1 MCLRCKE
8 FFMNP
13 SPNRSSKSPKSTSAR
28 KDLPTESA
36 VNQPAVTAPV
46 SETLDESLV
55 SAPSAA
61 PVEGDRPPAPETLD
75 ESPVSA
81 SAVPV
86 EGDRPPAPTDAP
98 APTDSLQR
106 PRYSSGLD
114 KKDKTKPKDLPSD
127 APALSEQAAPA
138 TSASNTPALPVAEPA
153 TNESQLADDIPSV
166 MRQHPIPPPSEPRQ
180 YRAVGLVRGR
190 YTQSEEQFT
199 RGMLIAA
206 DGTAIDAV
214 LLGRV
219 MSLVKNHLDLEQE
232 HLWVVY
238 PRTRQE
244 DGNLHAQIMGVW
256 EPETLKKPAQAS
268 SDEENQEAGEIETS
282 GEASIAPLSP
292 SEPDVEDG
300 YFSIRGEVI
309 YQSQDEEKY
318 VIVKIKQAPRK
329 NDDKMKFFKLK
340 LKGDLATKA
349 IGFFWDFHVKLQADS
364 LMIQQANNIGA
375 LPIKK
380 RKFPPGSKKP
390 GGFKGGGGKRPFTP
404 KPIGDGTPVGRPTIK
419 SAAAAAAAPPVPK
432 EPLPKPVKKPKSSEE

>member
-13 SPNRSSKSPKSTSAR
+13 SPNRSSKSPKSTSTR
-28 KDLPTESA
+28 KAQPSESA

-98 APTDSLQR
+98 APKDSLQR

-138 TSASNTPALPVAEPA
+138 TSASNNTPALPAAEPA
-153 TNESQLADDIPSV
+153 ADDSQAADDIPSV

-268 SDEENQEAGEIETS
+268 SDEENEEAGEIEIS
-282 GEASIAPLSP
+282 DEASIAPLSP

-309 YQSQDEEKY
+309 YQSQEEEKY

-340 LKGDLATKA
+340 LNGDLATKA
-349 IGFFWDFHVKLQADS
+349 IGFFWDFHVKLQAES

-419 SAAAAAAAPPVPK
+419 SAAAAAAPAVPK

>member
-1 MCLRCKE
+1 
-8 FFMNP
+8 MNP

-98 APTDSLQR
+98 APKDSLQR

-138 TSASNTPALPVAEPA
+138 TSASNTPALPVAETE

-199 RGMLIAA
+199 RGVLIAA

-268 SDEENQEAGEIETS
+268 SDEENEEAGEIETS

-349 IGFFWDFHVKLQADS
+349 IGFFWDFDVKLQADS

-404 KPIGDGTPVGRPTIK
+404 RPSGDGAPVGRPTIK
-419 SAAAAAAAPPVPK
+419 SAGSAAPAVPK
-432 EPLPKPVKKPKSSEE
+432 EPLAKPVKKSKSSEE

>member
-1 MCLRCKE
+1 
-8 FFMNP
+8 MNP
-13 SPNRSSKSPKSTSAR
+13 SPNRSSKSPKSTSKR
-28 KDLPTESA
+28 KAQPSEPA
-36 VNQPAVTAPV
+36 VNLPKDTDSV
-46 SETLDESLV
+46 
-55 SAPSAA
+55 
-61 PVEGDRPPAPETLD
+61 PETPD
-75 ESPVSA
+75 ESPVPSA
-81 SAVPV
+81 LAADV
-86 EGDRPPAPTDAP
+86 DQNQPPTPTDAP
-98 APTDSLQR
+98 ASKDKLQR
-106 PRYSSGLD
+106 PRYSSALD
-114 KKDKTKPKDLPSD
+114 KDKTKPQDQPSN
-127 APALSEQAAPA
+127 APAPSEQAAPSEA
-138 TSASNTPALPVAEPA
+138 LSDPTALAVAPPANVEPA
-153 TNESQLADDIPSV
+153 ANESQAPEDIPSV

-256 EPETLKKPAQAS
+256 EPETLKKPPEPS
-268 SDEENQEAGEIETS
+268 SDEENQEAAEIKTS
-282 GEASIAPLSP
+282 DEASTASLPP

-349 IGFFWDFHVKLQADS
+349 IGFFWDFHVKLKADS
-364 LMIQQANNIGA
+364 LMIEQANNIGA

-380 RKFPPGSKKP
+380 RKFPPGSKPP
-390 GGFKGGGGKRPFTP
+390 GGFKGGGKRPFTP
-404 KPIGDGTPVGRPTIK
+404 KPSGDGAPVGRPNIK
-419 SAAAAAAAPPVPK
+419 SAAAAAPRVPK
-432 EPLPKPVKKPKSSEE
+432 EPLPKPVKKPKPIEE

>member
-1 MCLRCKE
+1 
-8 FFMNP
+8 MNP
-13 SPNRSSKSPKSTSAR
+13 SPNRSSKSPKSTSTR
-28 KDLPTESA
+28 KAQPIESA
-36 VNQPAVTAPV
+36 VNQPAATAGVP
-46 SETLDESLV
+46 ETPDESPV
-55 SAPSAA
+55 PSALAA
-61 PVEGDRPPAPETLD
+61 PVDQDRPPAPETPD
-75 ESPVSA
+75 ESPVPSA

-86 EGDRPPAPTDAP
+86 DQDRPPAPTEAP
-98 APTDSLQR
+98 APKDSLQR

-114 KKDKTKPKDLPSD
+114 KKDKTKPKDVLSD

-138 TSASNTPALPVAEPA
+138 TSASNTPALAVAEPA
-153 TNESQLADDIPSV
+153 ANESQVGDDIPSV

-256 EPETLKKPAQAS
+256 EPETLKKPAEPS
-268 SDEENQEAGEIETS
+268 SDEEENEEAGEIEIS

-380 RKFPPGSKKP
+380 RKFPPGSKPP
-390 GGFKGGGGKRPFTP
+390 GGFRGGGGKRPFTP
-404 KPIGDGTPVGRPTIK
+404 RPIGDGAPVGRPTIK
-419 SAAAAAAAPPVPK
+419 SAAVAAAPPVPK
-432 EPLPKPVKKPKSSEE
+432 EPLAKPVKKPKPSEE

>member
-1 MCLRCKE
+1 
-8 FFMNP
+8 MNP
-13 SPNRSSKSPKSTSAR
+13 SPNRSSKSPKSTSNR
-28 KDLPTESA
+28 KAQPSEPA
-36 VNQPAVTAPV
+36 VNLPKDTD
-46 SETLDESLV
+46 SI
-55 SAPSAA
+55 
-61 PVEGDRPPAPETLD
+61 PETPD
-75 ESPVSA
+75 ESPVPSA
-81 SAVPV
+81 LAAPV
-86 EGDRPPAPTDAP
+86 DQNQPPTPTDAP
-98 APTDSLQR
+98 ASKDRLQR
-106 PRYSSGLD
+106 PRYSSALD
-114 KKDKTKPKDLPSD
+114 KDKTKPQDQPSN
-127 APALSEQAAPA
+127 APAPSEQAAPSEA
-138 TSASNTPALPVAEPA
+138 VSDPTPLAVAPPANAEPA
-153 TNESQLADDIPSV
+153 ANESQAAEDIPSV

-256 EPETLKKPAQAS
+256 EPETLKKPPEPS
-268 SDEENQEAGEIETS
+268 SDEENQEAAEIEAS
-282 GEASIAPLSP
+282 GEASTASLPP

-349 IGFFWDFHVKLQADS
+349 IGFFWDFHVKLKADS
-364 LMIQQANNIGA
+364 LMIEQANNIGA

-380 RKFPPGSKKP
+380 RKFPPGSKPP
-390 GGFKGGGGKRPFTP
+390 GGFKGGGKRPFTP
-404 KPIGDGTPVGRPTIK
+404 KPSGDGAPVGRPNIK
-419 SAAAAAAAPPVPK
+419 SAAAAAPRVPK
-432 EPLPKPVKKPKSSEE
+432 EPLPKPVKKPKPIEE

>member
-1 MCLRCKE
+1 
-8 FFMNP
+8 MNP
-13 SPNRSSKSPKSTSAR
+13 SPNRSSKSSKSTPAPSTG
-28 KDLPTESA
+28 PIEPA
-36 VNQPAVTAPV
+36 VNQSAATASV
-46 SETLDESLV
+46 AETPDESPVPSL
-55 SAPSAA
+55 SAA
-61 PVEGDRPPAPETLD
+61 PVDQEQAPAPI
-75 ESPVSA
+75 
-81 SAVPV
+81 
-86 EGDRPPAPTDAP
+86 DAP
-98 APTDSLQR
+98 ASKDALQR
-106 PRYSSGLD
+106 PRYTSATKD
-114 KKDKTKPKDLPSD
+114 KKTPKESPSN
-127 APALSEQAAPA
+127 ASALSEPAAPA
-138 TSASNTPALPVAEPA
+138 ASASNPTAITVAPPTIAKPA
-153 TNESQLADDIPSV
+153 TNESQADDEIPSV

-219 MSLVKNHLDLEQE
+219 MSLVKNHLDLQQE

-256 EPETLKKPAQAS
+256 EPETLKKPS
-268 SDEENQEAGEIETS
+268 SDEENQEAVEIETS
-282 GEASIAPLSP
+282 DEASTASLSP

-309 YQSQDEEKY
+309 YQQSQEDQEKY

-329 NDDKMKFFKLK
+329 NNDDKMKFFKLK
-340 LKGDLATKA
+340 LKGDLGTKA

-364 LMIQQANNIGA
+364 LMIEQANNIGA

-380 RKFPPGSKKP
+380 RKFPPGSAKP
-390 GGFKGGGGKRPFTP
+390 GGGYKGGGNKRPFTP
-404 KPIGDGTPVGRPTIK
+404 RPSGDGTPMERPTIK
-419 SAAAAAAAPPVPK
+419 SAGGAAPTPAVPK
-432 EPLPKPVKKPKSSEE
+432 EPLPKPVKKPKPEE

>member
-1 MCLRCKE
+1 
-8 FFMNP
+8 MNP
-13 SPNRSSKSPKSTSAR
+13 SPNRSSKSSKSTSAR
-28 KDLPTESA
+28 KAQPIEPA
-36 VNQPAVTAPV
+36 VNQPAVTASVP
-46 SETLDESLV
+46 ETPDESPV
-55 SAPSAA
+55 PSASAA
-61 PVEGDRPPAPETLD
+61 PVEQNK
-75 ESPVSA
+75 S
-81 SAVPV
+81 
-86 EGDRPPAPTDAP
+86 PAPTDAP
-98 APTDSLQR
+98 APKDSLQR
-106 PRYSSGLD
+106 PRYSSALD
-114 KKDKTKPKDLPSD
+114 KDKTKPKDSPSN
-127 APALSEQAAPA
+127 APALSEPAAPA
-138 TSASNTPALPVAEPA
+138 ASASDTPAIAVAPPATVEPA
-153 TNESQLADDIPSV
+153 TNETQADGIPSV

-256 EPETLKKPAQAS
+256 EPETLKKSPEPS
-268 SDEENQEAGEIETS
+268 SDEENQEAAEIETS
-282 GEASIAPLSP
+282 GEASIASLPP

-309 YQSQDEEKY
+309 YQQSQDEEKY

-340 LKGDLATKA
+340 LKGDLGTKA
-349 IGFFWDFHVKLQADS
+349 IGFFWDFHVKLKADS
-364 LMIQQANNIGA
+364 LMIEQANNIGA

-380 RKFPPGSKKP
+380 RKFPPGSSKP
-390 GGFKGGGGKRPFTP
+390 GGGYKGGGSKRPFTP
-404 KPIGDGTPVGRPTIK
+404 KPSGDGSRIERPTIK
-419 SAAAAAAAPPVPK
+419 PAAAAPAVAK
-432 EPLPKPVKKPKSSEE
+432 EPLPKPVKKPKPIEE

>member
-1 MCLRCKE
+1 
-8 FFMNP
+8 MNP
-13 SPNRSSKSPKSTSAR
+13 SPNRSSKSPKSTSNR
-28 KDLPTESA
+28 KAQPSEPA
-36 VNQPAVTAPV
+36 VNLPKDTD
-46 SETLDESLV
+46 SI
-55 SAPSAA
+55 
-61 PVEGDRPPAPETLD
+61 PETPD
-75 ESPVSA
+75 ESPVPSA
-81 SAVPV
+81 LAADV
-86 EGDRPPAPTDAP
+86 DQNQPPTPTDAP
-98 APTDSLQR
+98 ASKDKLQR
-106 PRYSSGLD
+106 PRYSSALD
-114 KKDKTKPKDLPSD
+114 KDKTKPQDQPSN
-127 APALSEQAAPA
+127 APAPSEQSEQAAP
-138 TSASNTPALPVAEPA
+138 SEALSDPTALAVAPPPNAEPA
-153 TNESQLADDIPSV
+153 ANESQAPEDIPSV

-256 EPETLKKPAQAS
+256 EPETLKKPPEPS
-268 SDEENQEAGEIETS
+268 SDEENQEAAEIEAS
-282 GEASIAPLSP
+282 GEASTASLPP

-349 IGFFWDFHVKLQADS
+349 IGFFWDFHVKLKADS
-364 LMIQQANNIGA
+364 LMIEQANNIGA

-380 RKFPPGSKKP
+380 RKFPPGSKPP
-390 GGFKGGGGKRPFTP
+390 GGFKGGGKRPFTP
-404 KPIGDGTPVGRPTIK
+404 KPKGDGAPVGRPNIK
-419 SAAAAAAAPPVPK
+419 SAAAAAPGVPK
-432 EPLPKPVKKPKSSEE
+432 EPLPKPVKKPKPIQE

>member
-1 MCLRCKE
+1 
-8 FFMNP
+8 MNP
-13 SPNRSSKSPKSTSAR
+13 SPNPSSKSSKSTSAR
-28 KDLPTESA
+28 KAQPSEAA
-36 VNQPAVTAPV
+36 VNQPTVTAPV
-46 SETLDESLV
+46 SEILDESPV
-55 SAPSAA
+55 PSASAA
-61 PVEGDRPPAPETLD
+61 PVDPDRPPAPETLD
-75 ESPVSA
+75 ESPVSSV
-81 SAVPV
+81 SAAPV
-86 EGDRPPAPTDAP
+86 DPDRPPAPK
-98 APTDSLQR
+98 DSLQR
-106 PRYSSGLD
+106 PRYSSVPD
-114 KKDKTKPKDLPSD
+114 KNKTKPKDLPSD
-127 APALSEQAAPA
+127 APALSEQAAPV
-138 TSASNTPALPVAEPA
+138 ASNNIPVLPVAEPA

-256 EPETLKKPAQAS
+256 EPETLKKLADPS
-268 SDEENQEAGEIETS
+268 SDEEENEEAGEMEIS
-282 GEASIAPLSP
+282 GEASTASLPP

-309 YQSQDEEKY
+309 YQQSQEEEKY
-318 VIVKIKQAPRK
+318 LIVKIKQAPRK

-340 LKGDLATKA
+340 LKGDVGTKA

-380 RKFPPGSKKP
+380 RKFPPGSKPP
-390 GGFKGGGGKRPFTP
+390 GGYKGGGGKRPFTP
-404 KPIGDGTPVGRPTIK
+404 RPSGDGSPIERPTIK
-419 SAAAAAAAPPVPK
+419 SAVAAPAVPK
-432 EPLPKPVKKPKSSEE
+432 EPLPKPVKKSKPIEE

>member
-1 MCLRCKE
+1 
-8 FFMNP
+8 MNP
-13 SPNRSSKSPKSTSAR
+13 SPNRSSKSPKSTSKR
-28 KDLPTESA
+28 KAQPSEPA
-36 VNQPAVTAPV
+36 VNLPKDTDSV
-46 SETLDESLV
+46 
-55 SAPSAA
+55 
-61 PVEGDRPPAPETLD
+61 PETPD
-75 ESPVSA
+75 ESPVPSA
-81 SAVPV
+81 LAADV
-86 EGDRPPAPTDAP
+86 DQNQPPTPTDAP
-98 APTDSLQR
+98 ASKDKLQR
-106 PRYSSGLD
+106 PRYSSALD
-114 KKDKTKPKDLPSD
+114 KDKTKPQDQPSN
-127 APALSEQAAPA
+127 APAPSEQAAPSEA
-138 TSASNTPALPVAEPA
+138 LSDPKALAVAPPANVEPA
-153 TNESQLADDIPSV
+153 ANESQAPEDIPSV

-256 EPETLKKPAQAS
+256 EPETLKKPPEPS
-268 SDEENQEAGEIETS
+268 SDEENQEAAEIEAS
-282 GEASIAPLSP
+282 GEASTASLPP

-349 IGFFWDFHVKLQADS
+349 IGFFWDFHVKLKADS
-364 LMIQQANNIGA
+364 LMIEQANNIGA

-380 RKFPPGSKKP
+380 RKFPPGSKPP
-390 GGFKGGGGKRPFTP
+390 GGFKGGGKRPFTP
-404 KPIGDGTPVGRPTIK
+404 KPSGDGAPVGRPNIK
-419 SAAAAAAAPPVPK
+419 SAAAAAPRVPK
-432 EPLPKPVKKPKSSEE
+432 EPLPKPVKKPKPIEE

>member
-1 MCLRCKE
+1 
-8 FFMNP
+8 MNP
-13 SPNRSSKSPKSTSAR
+13 SPNPSSKSSKSTSTR
-28 KDLPTESA
+28 KALPSEPA
-36 VNQPAVTAPV
+36 VNQPATTASVP
-46 SETLDESLV
+46 ETPDESPV
-55 SAPSAA
+55 ASPSSAA
-61 PVEGDRPPAPETLD
+61 PVDQNQPPATTDAPALTD
-75 ESPVSA
+75 
-81 SAVPV
+81 
-86 EGDRPPAPTDAP
+86 APTDAL
-98 APTDSLQR
+98 APKDTLQR
-106 PRYSSGLD
+106 PRYSSALD
-114 KKDKTKPKDLPSD
+114 QDKTKPKNTPSD

-138 TSASNTPALPVAEPA
+138 PSTSNATAFTVAPPPTPKPA
-153 TNESQLADDIPSV
+153 INESQADDEIPSV

-256 EPETLKKPAQAS
+256 EPETLKKSPEPS
-268 SDEENQEAGEIETS
+268 SDEENEEVGEIETS
-282 GEASIAPLSP
+282 DEASIASLPP
-292 SEPDVEDG
+292 SEADVEDG

-309 YQSQDEEKY
+309 YQQSQEDQEKY
-318 VIVKIKQAPRK
+318 LIVKIKQAPRK

-340 LKGDLATKA
+340 LKGDVGTKA

-364 LMIQQANNIGA
+364 LMIEQANNIGA

-380 RKFPPGSKKP
+380 RKFPPGSSKP
-390 GGFKGGGGKRPFTP
+390 GGGYKGGGNKRPFTP
-404 KPIGDGTPVGRPTIK
+404 RPSGDGTRIERPNIK
-419 SAAAAAAAPPVPK
+419 PAAAAPAVPK
-432 EPLPKPVKKPKSSEE
+432 EPLPKPVKKSKPVEE

>member
-1 MCLRCKE
+1 
-8 FFMNP
+8 MNP
-13 SPNRSSKSPKSTSAR
+13 SPNPSSKSSKSTSAR
-28 KDLPTESA
+28 KAQPSEAA
-36 VNQPAVTAPV
+36 VNQPTVTAPV
-46 SETLDESLV
+46 SEILDESPV
-55 SAPSAA
+55 PSASAA
-61 PVEGDRPPAPETLD
+61 PVDPDRPPAPETLD
-75 ESPVSA
+75 ESPVSSV
-81 SAVPV
+81 SAAPV
-86 EGDRPPAPTDAP
+86 DPDRPPAPK
-98 APTDSLQR
+98 DSLQR
-106 PRYSSGLD
+106 PRYSSVPD
-114 KKDKTKPKDLPSD
+114 KNKTKPKDLPSD
-127 APALSEQAAPA
+127 APALSEQAAPV
-138 TSASNTPALPVAEPA
+138 ASNNIPVLPVAEPA

-256 EPETLKKPAQAS
+256 EPETLKKLADPS
-268 SDEENQEAGEIETS
+268 SDEEENEEAGEIETS
-282 GEASIAPLSP
+282 AEASTASVAP

-309 YQSQDEEKY
+309 YQQSQEEEKY
-318 VIVKIKQAPRK
+318 LIVKIKQAPRK

-340 LKGDLATKA
+340 LKGDVGTKA

-380 RKFPPGSKKP
+380 RKFPPGSKPP
-390 GGFKGGGGKRPFTP
+390 GGYKGGGNKRPFTP
-404 KPIGDGTPVGRPTIK
+404 RPSGDGSPIERPTIK
-419 SAAAAAAAPPVPK
+419 SAAGAAAPAVPK
-432 EPLPKPVKKPKSSEE
+432 EPLPKPVKKPKPEE

>member
-1 MCLRCKE
+1 
-8 FFMNP
+8 MNP
-13 SPNRSSKSPKSTSAR
+13 SPNRSSKSSKSTSAP
-28 KDLPTESA
+28 KDQPIESA
-36 VNQPAVTAPV
+36 VNEPSVTAPV

-55 SAPSAA
+55 P
-61 PVEGDRPPAPETLD
+61 
-75 ESPVSA
+75 SA

-86 EGDRPPAPTDAP
+86 EGDRPPVPETLDESLVPSVSAAPVESDTPPAPEDAP
-98 APTDSLQR
+98 APKDSLQR
-106 PRYSSGLD
+106 PRYSSGPD
-114 KKDKTKPKDLPSD
+114 KKDKTKQKDALSD
-127 APALSEQAAPA
+127 APALLEQAAPA

-153 TNESQLADDIPSV
+153 ANESQVGDDDIPSV

-256 EPETLKKPAQAS
+256 EPETLKKPPEPS
-268 SDEENQEAGEIETS
+268 SDEEENQDTAEIDSS
-282 GEASIAPLSP
+282 GDALVESVSP

-309 YQSQDEEKY
+309 YQSQEEEKY

-340 LKGDLATKA
+340 LNGDLATKA
-349 IGFFWDFHVKLQADS
+349 IGFFWDFHVKLEAEN

-404 KPIGDGTPVGRPTIK
+404 KPIGDGTPVGRPIIK
-419 SAAAAAAAPPVPK
+419 SAAAAAAPPVPK
-432 EPLPKPVKKPKSSEE
+432 EPLPKPVKKPKPVEE

>member
-1 MCLRCKE
+1 
-8 FFMNP
+8 MNP

>member
-1 MCLRCKE
+1 
-8 FFMNP
+8 MNP
-13 SPNRSSKSPKSTSAR
+13 SPNRSSKSSKSTSTR
-28 KDLPTESA
+28 KAQPRELA
-36 VNQPAVTAPV
+36 VNPPKDTV
-46 SETLDESLV
+46 SV
-55 SAPSAA
+55 
-61 PVEGDRPPAPETLD
+61 PETPE
-75 ESPVSA
+75 ESPQPELLTT
-81 SAVPV
+81 PV
-86 EGDRPPAPTDAP
+86 DQNQPPTATDAP
-98 APTDSLQR
+98 ASKETLQR
-106 PRYSSGLD
+106 PRYTSPP
-114 KKDKTKPKDLPSD
+114 KEEAKPKDPPRD
-127 APALSEQAAPA
+127 APALSEPAPPSPSTSDTPAVSVSPTVTSDSAEQESPA
-138 TSASNTPALPVAEPA
+138 T
-153 TNESQLADDIPSV
+153 DDIPAV

-190 YTQSEEQFT
+190 YTQSEEHFT

-256 EPETLKKPAQAS
+256 EPETLKKPPEPS
-268 SDEENQEAGEIETS
+268 SDEENLDTGEIESS
-282 GEASIAPLSP
+282 GEALSAPLSP

-309 YQSQDEEKY
+309 YQSHDQEKY

-329 NDDKMKFFKLK
+329 NDENKMKFFKLK

-380 RKFPPGSKKP
+380 RKFPPGEKP
-390 GGFKGGGGKRPFTP
+390 GGFKGGGSKRPFTP
-404 KPIGDGTPVGRPTIK
+404 QPRGDGSPIERPHIK
-419 SAAAAAAAPPVPK
+419 QSAGAPPTPK
-432 EPLPKPVKKPKSSEE
+432 APLPKPVKKPKPVEP

>member
-1 MCLRCKE
+1 
-8 FFMNP
+8 MNP
-13 SPNRSSKSPKSTSAR
+13 SPNPSSKSSKSTSTR
-28 KDLPTESA
+28 KALPSEPA
-36 VNQPAVTAPV
+36 VNQPTTTASVPD
-46 SETLDESLV
+46 TPDESPV
-55 SAPSAA
+55 ASPSSAA
-61 PVEGDRPPAPETLD
+61 PVDQNQPPATTEAPALTD
-75 ESPVSA
+75 
-81 SAVPV
+81 
-86 EGDRPPAPTDAP
+86 APTDAL
-98 APTDSLQR
+98 APKDTLQR
-106 PRYSSGLD
+106 PRYSSALD
-114 KKDKTKPKDLPSD
+114 QDKTKPKNTPSD

-138 TSASNTPALPVAEPA
+138 KSTSNTIALTVAPPPTPKPA
-153 TNESQLADDIPSV
+153 TNESQADDDTPSV

-256 EPETLKKPAQAS
+256 EPETLKKPP

-282 GEASIAPLSP
+282 DEASIASLPP
-292 SEPDVEDG
+292 SEADVEDG

-309 YQSQDEEKY
+309 YQSLDEEKY
-318 VIVKIKQAPRK
+318 LIVKIKQAPRK

-340 LKGDLATKA
+340 LKGDVGTKA
-349 IGFFWDFHVKLQADS
+349 IGFFWDFHVKLKADS
-364 LMIQQANNIGA
+364 LMIEQANNIGA

-380 RKFPPGSKKP
+380 RKFPPGSKPP
-390 GGFKGGGGKRPFTP
+390 GGGYKGGGNKRPFTP
-404 KPIGDGTPVGRPTIK
+404 RPSGDGTPIERPNIK
-419 SAAAAAAAPPVPK
+419 PAAAAPAVPK
-432 EPLPKPVKKPKSSEE
+432 EPLPKPVKKPKPDE

>member
-1 MCLRCKE
+1 
-8 FFMNP
+8 MNP
-13 SPNRSSKSPKSTSAR
+13 SPNRSSKSPKSTSTR
-28 KDLPTESA
+28 KAQPSELA
-36 VNQPAVTAPV
+36 VNPPKDPV
-46 SETLDESLV
+46 SV
-55 SAPSAA
+55 
-61 PVEGDRPPAPETLD
+61 PETPD
-75 ESPVSA
+75 ESPVPSA
-81 SAVPV
+81 LATPV
-86 EGDRPPAPTDAP
+86 DENQPPTPDAP
-98 APTDSLQR
+98 ASQDTLQR
-106 PRYSSGLD
+106 PRYSSVLD
-114 KKDKTKPKDLPSD
+114 KEKAKSTEPRSD
-127 APALSEQAAPA
+127 VPALSKQATPA
-138 TSASNTPALPVAEPA
+138 SATNTPAGAVTAPALPVTAPA
-153 TNESQLADDIPSV
+153 TADSTAQESPATDDIPAV

-190 YTQSEEQFT
+190 YTQSEEHFT

-256 EPETLKKPAQAS
+256 EPETLKKPSEPS
-268 SDEENQEAGEIETS
+268 SDEENQDTAEIETS
-282 GEASIAPLSP
+282 LEVSTATLPP

-309 YQSQDEEKY
+309 YQSQDQEKY

-329 NDDKMKFFKLK
+329 NDENKMKFFKLK

-349 IGFFWDFHVKLQADS
+349 IGFFWDFHVKLQADT

-380 RKFPPGSKKP
+380 RKFPPGEKP
-390 GGFKGGGGKRPFTP
+390 GGSRGGGNKRPYTP
-404 KPIGDGTPVGRPTIK
+404 RPTGDGPRSERPNIK
-419 SAAAAAAAPPVPK
+419 PSAGVPPVPK
-432 EPLPKPVKKPKSSEE
+432 EPLAKPVKKPKPVEQ